1 MNGTLNE
8 LTLKKEEAALF
19 LLMIQDVTAKPG
31 GVAKASLLKSSL
43 VVMLYNAIES
53 TMTLVFERV
62 HEEIGKIAY
71 PDLSPKIKAIWV
83 DYFFIQNNSKHYQL
97 HLEGA
102 ISKTLKLPDLD
113 VFLNRIKLF
122 SGNLDGRQL
131 DELMKRYGI
140 GTLKTRNR
148 NLLLIVKNKRNAIA
162 HGEQSFK
169 EACRE
174 MTINDIEKLIK
185 ATFVALD
192 DIIQQVNDYFSQ
204 RKYIA

>member
-1 MNGTLNE
+1 VGQIRLQIMRQSGSDF
-8 LTLKKEEAALF
+8 AAN
-19 LLMIQDVTAKPG
+19 Q
-31 GVAKASLLKSSL
+31 
-43 VVMLYNAIES
+43 
-53 TMTLVFERV
+53 
-62 HEEIGKIAY
+62 
-71 PDLSPKIKAIWV
+71 
-83 DYFFIQNNSKHYQL
+83 Q
-97 HLEGA
+97 
-102 ISKTLKLPDLD
+102 
-113 VFLNRIKLF
+113 
-122 SGNLDGRQL
+122 
-131 DELMKRYGI
+131 KRYGI

-204 RKYIA
+204 KKYML